1 MKVEIKVTAL
11 NAERSYWDNDS
22 TERTMEISIDDDQ
35 ALMKM
40 LRTTQT
46 IGAAVSTMAVSAVN
60 ERIVLRDAPPIVEE
74 EEGEVE

>member
-11 NAERSYWDNDS
+11 NAGQRYWDSDKV
-22 TERTMEISIDDDQ
+22 ERTMEISIDDDQ

-46 IGAAVSTMAVSAVN
+46 IGAAVSTMAVAAVN

-74 EEGEVE
+74 EEGEIE